1 MFVFKC
7 WWLIFYEEK
16 EKVLFFTNNK
26 ILLFLGMMYYLY
38 KISKYARKVVELS
51 YLVNAIIIFINY
63 IFIFKLLFKY

>member
-1 MFVFKC
+1 
-7 WWLIFYEEK
+7 
-16 EKVLFFTNNK
+16 
-26 ILLFLGMMYYLY
+26 MMYYLY